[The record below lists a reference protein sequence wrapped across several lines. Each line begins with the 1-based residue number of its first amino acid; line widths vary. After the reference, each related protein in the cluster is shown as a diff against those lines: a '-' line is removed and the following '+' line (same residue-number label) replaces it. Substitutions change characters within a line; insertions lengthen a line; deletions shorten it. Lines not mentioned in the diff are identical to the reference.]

1 MRAYGLG
8 GRGELGGVAA
18 DGIRDRGPRGGA
30 SQQCVCAGGG
40 DEVRHRSEAVEYRLE
55 GEDVAR
61 SQTQEVHAAPP
72 NAPWSPTDGLQRD
85 TEIREKA
92 DRTKEEHGQGRRHDD
107 VPEPPVSDSQ
117 RGGRIRLAQF
127 LKEAGISKNTF
138 FLTYRRDAEWMRR
151 LDGHRDSG
159 DRLHFAEGAGHMLR
173 EFRDMG
179 PHFNAGRRPGRAC
192 AVCTAWVHPRLESC
206 PNCGQSPNKSNG

>member
-1 MRAYGLG
+1 M
-8 GRGELGGVAA
+8 
-18 DGIRDRGPRGGA
+18 
-30 SQQCVCAGGG
+30 
-40 DEVRHRSEAVEYRLE
+40 
-55 GEDVAR
+55 
-61 SQTQEVHAAPP
+61 
-72 NAPWSPTDGLQRD
+72 
-85 TEIREKA
+85 
-92 DRTKEEHGQGRRHDD
+92 
-107 VPEPPVSDSQ
+107 SDSQ

-179 PHFNAGRRPGRAC
+179 PHFNVAR
-192 AVCTAWVHPRLESC
+192 
-206 PNCGQSPNKSNG
+206 